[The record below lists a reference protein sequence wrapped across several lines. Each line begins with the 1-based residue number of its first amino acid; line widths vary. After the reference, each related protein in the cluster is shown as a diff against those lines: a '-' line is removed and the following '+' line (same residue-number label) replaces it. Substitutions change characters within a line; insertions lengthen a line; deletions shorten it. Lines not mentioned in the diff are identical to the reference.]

1 MLSLSQIE
9 QDLVVAMKAK
19 DQLAV
24 ETLRGLKTR
33 VQNEKTAASSRP
45 EAQAEGSTQ
54 GGKELSENAILAL
67 VRSEVKRRKEAA
79 VTYTTGG
86 RQELADK
93 ELAEAS
99 ILEKYLPAQMP
110 EGDLVKIID
119 DAIAQNSWTVADFG
133 KAMGKLKAQ
142 VGDQA
147 DGALLA
153 KILKEKLK

>member
-1 MLSLSQIE
+1 MLSLTQIE

-19 DQLAV
+19 EQLAV

-33 VQNEKTAASSRP
+33 VQNEQIAKQSR
-45 EAQAEGSTQ
+45 EAGSGSAGKDLNEAEIIS
-54 GGKELSENAILAL
+54 LIRN
-67 VRSEVKRRKEAA
+67 EVKRRKEAA
-79 VTYTTGG
+79 QTYTTGG